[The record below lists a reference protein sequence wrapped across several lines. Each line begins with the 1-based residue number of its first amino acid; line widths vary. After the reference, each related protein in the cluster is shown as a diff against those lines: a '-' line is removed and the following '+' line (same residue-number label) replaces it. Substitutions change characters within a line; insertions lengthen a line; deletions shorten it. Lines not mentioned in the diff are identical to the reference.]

1 MRILLAE
8 DDKALCEALK
18 TLFSRENYV
27 TDTAVTGDA
36 GLDAALTNIYDVIVL
51 DVMLPGKDGLSVLR
65 EMRGAG
71 IKTPVLMLTARAE
84 LEDKI
89 SGLDAGADDYLT
101 KPFEAGELLARVRA
115 LTRRREEYVDGD
127 LRFGDLRLVRSSGEI
142 VCGGNCVRLGRKELL
157 LLETLISAQGRIV
170 DRETLAGRV
179 WGLDMDTDYNNVEV
193 YVSFVRRKL
202 SFINS
207 SVQIRAARS
216 LGYSLEMPE

>member
-1 MRILLAE
+1 MRILLTE

-115 LTRRREEYVDGD
+115 LTRRRK
-127 LRFGDLRLVRSSGEI
+127 S
-142 VCGGNCVRLGRKELL
+142 
-157 LLETLISAQGRIV
+157 
-170 DRETLAGRV
+170 
-179 WGLDMDTDYNNVEV
+179 M
-193 YVSFVRRKL
+193 
-202 SFINS
+202 
-207 SVQIRAARS
+207 
-216 LGYSLEMPE
+216 

>member
-1 MRILLAE
+1 MRILLTE

-142 VCGGNCVRLGRKELL
+142 ECGGNSVRLGRKELL
-157 LLETLISAQGRIV
+157 LLETLIAAQGRIV

-179 WGLDMDTDYNNVEV
+179 WGMDMDTDYNNVEV

-202 SFINS
+202 SFIYS